1 MFNEKAQRY
10 ASSTRP
16 FVPARYTPP
25 SSNLL
30 QTRTGRRRR
39 VRSESSNACY
49 EVALEPRGSA
59 LDDDTEIR
67 LDLEERALK
76 ITIYQGRGRECEK
89 AIESL
94 NLSITALPELARRS
108 RPTELRLRSNRPKKQ
123 TNPILWCSPLSYRRS
138 PG

>member
-1 MFNEKAQRY
+1 M
-10 ASSTRP
+10 
-16 FVPARYTPP
+16 
-25 SSNLL
+25 
-30 QTRTGRRRR
+30 
-39 VRSESSNACY
+39 
-49 EVALEPRGSA
+49 ALEPRGDG
-59 LDDDTEIR
+59 LDDDAEIR

-123 TNPILWCSPLSYRRS
+123 ANPILWCSPLSHRRS